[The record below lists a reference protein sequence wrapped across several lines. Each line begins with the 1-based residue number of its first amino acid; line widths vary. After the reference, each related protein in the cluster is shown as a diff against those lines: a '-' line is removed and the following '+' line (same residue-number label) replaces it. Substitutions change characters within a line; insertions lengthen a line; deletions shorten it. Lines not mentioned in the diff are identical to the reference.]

1 MARGDYVVLKTFPSR
16 SSPGTEYE
24 VRRGG
29 DGTVYCTCPQWRFKQ
44 GRGGCKHL
52 AEWKR
57 RNAPARAAGAP
68 CAGVAGIQVGD
79 VLEVNDRGVVFL
91 LLYTGAS
98 GQTVRG
104 RELLDAG
111 EAASSLRAEREVD
124 RSAVVRVVRRHIS

>member
-1 MARGDYVVLKTFPSR
+1 MARGGYRVLETFPSR

-24 VRRGG
+24 VRQGG
-29 DGTVYCTCPQWRFKQ
+29 DGVVYCTCPQWRQ

-52 AEWKR
+52 AEWKQ
-57 RNAPARAAGAP
+57 RNAPARRAGALVQD
-68 CAGVAGIQVGD
+68 VANIQTGD

-98 GQTVRG
+98 GRMVRG

-111 EAASSLRAEREVD
+111 EAPSSLRAEREVD
-124 RSAVVRVVRRHIS
+124 SAAVVRVVRRRTA